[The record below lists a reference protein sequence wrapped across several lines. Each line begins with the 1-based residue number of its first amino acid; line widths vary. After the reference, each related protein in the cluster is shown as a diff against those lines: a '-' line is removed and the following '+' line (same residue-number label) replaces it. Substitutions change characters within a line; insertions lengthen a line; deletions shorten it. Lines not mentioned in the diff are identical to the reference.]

1 MVDPADSVEN
11 LSTVSTPGGEDSEI
25 SEMQD
30 LLAGDDG
37 ALSNAAVG
45 AVAEPLQPPALL
57 SDTADT
63 TAGLVN
69 SAGEQNNL
77 EDPEL
82 ELYQNV
88 PSDVLLVMDELLDKL
103 VRQSG
108 AVLSFTEETGT
119 GHAGY
124 DAVPVLPQSLE
135 DIVVE
140 DKDSA
145 AASCSATPDDSAV
158 SEFLEEEQPVMESVR
173 GDVTA
178 MPTAGVFSADGTVQA
193 EQQDSSVACGT
204 GISSMSNSSRLCDA
218 SEHRNVL
225 ASSSII
231 AASSSVTVSDSSA
244 GAAELLLVHA
254 AVETSSNTEAPET
267 SAASD
272 STKAAVTAEHDTA
285 QQPLTAEPEIVL
297 SRKDAVTD
305 SSHVGADEE
314 PVLAADDSAATSVTH
329 STVKAQQVGTVQQQQ
344 QQQQQQLQW
353 KTQLQHTVAT
363 RSTNLVPPAGTTAM
377 VDSAAVDA
385 EHSGAASSSVQ
396 LAQPVLTSASRAD
409 VTVTSA
415 GDESLVEGDVTAG
428 AVGESSS
435 SDGDADN
442 ALIDST
448 TELSLDDEPT
458 LQQRIEQQQ
467 PAVQQGGA
475 FSHSSSGKSSAPVME
490 EEPTDEPMFEP
501 TDELYYVA
509 AAELGDSHSS
519 ERHNASAAATAAS
532 TAAAAATTA
541 ADNATALQAQP
552 HDDRAAC
559 KAPS

>member
-1 MVDPADSVEN
+1 MADSSDSVEN
-11 LSTVSTPGGEDSEI
+11 LSTVSTPRGEDPEVSEV
-25 SEMQD
+25 QD
-30 LLAGDDG
+30 LLEGDDC

-45 AVAEPLQPPALL
+45 AVAEPLQSPALL

-69 SAGEQNNL
+69 SAGDEHNL
-77 EDPEL
+77 EEDPEL

-88 PSDVLLVMDELLDKL
+88 PSDVMSVMDELLHKL

-108 AVLSFTEETGT
+108 AVLSFTEENSA

-124 DAVPVLPQSLE
+124 DAVPVLPQPLE
-135 DIVVE
+135 DIFAE

-145 AASCSATPDDSAV
+145 AASCSTTPDDSAV
-158 SEFLEEEQPVMESVR
+158 SEFLKEEQPVMESVR
-173 GDVTA
+173 GAVTA
-178 MPTAGVFSADGTVQA
+178 MPTAGVFSADGTVQG

-204 GISSMSNSSRLCDA
+204 GISGMSNSSRLCDA
-218 SEHRNVL
+218 SEHRNGL

-285 QQPLTAEPEIVL
+285 QQPPTAEPEIVL

-314 PVLAADDSAATSVTH
+314 PVLAADDSAPTSVTH
-329 STVKAQQVGTVQQQQ
+329 STVEVQQVGTVQQQQ
-344 QQQQQQLQW
+344 QQQQQLQW
-353 KTQLQHTVAT
+353 KAQLQHTVAT

-377 VDSAAVDA
+377 VASAAVDA

-396 LAQPVLTSASRAD
+396 LAQPVLTSASRVD

-415 GDESLVEGDVTAG
+415 GGESLVEGDVTAG

-435 SDGDADN
+435 
-442 ALIDST
+442 
-448 TELSLDDEPT
+448 
-458 LQQRIEQQQ
+458 
-467 PAVQQGGA
+467 
-475 FSHSSSGKSSAPVME
+475 
-490 EEPTDEPMFEP
+490 
-501 TDELYYVA
+501 
-509 AAELGDSHSS
+509 
-519 ERHNASAAATAAS
+519 
-532 TAAAAATTA
+532 
-541 ADNATALQAQP
+541 
-552 HDDRAAC
+552 
-559 KAPS
+559 